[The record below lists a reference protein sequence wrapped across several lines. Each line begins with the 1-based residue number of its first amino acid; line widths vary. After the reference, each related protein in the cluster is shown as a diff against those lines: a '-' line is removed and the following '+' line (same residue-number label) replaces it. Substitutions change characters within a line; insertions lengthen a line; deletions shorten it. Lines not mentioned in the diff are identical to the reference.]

1 MMKKDKIS
9 KTLPSEHEILVG
21 DANGDDDEGGSDD
34 RRGLMIVIMTM
45 IMVIT
50 LVSFMIMIMIMI
62 MIMMMMMMIMI
73 MIMIMI
79 IEKIMIM
86 TTLVSSM
93 TATKLLRELI
103 PSFPVSLQP
112 VNTNKNM

>member
-9 KTLPSEHEILVG
+9 KTLPSDHEILVG

-50 LVSFMIMIMIMI
+50 LVSS
-62 MIMMMMMMIMI
+62 
-73 MIMIMI
+73 MIMI

-93 TATKLLRELI
+93 TATKLLRVLI

>member
-9 KTLPSEHEILVG
+9 KPLPSDHEILVG
-21 DANGDDDEGGSDD
+21 DANGDDDEGGSDNC
-34 RRGLMIVIMTM
+34 RGLMIVIMTM

-50 LVSFMIMIMIMI
+50 LVSS
-62 MIMMMMMMIMI
+62 MI

-93 TATKLLRELI
+93 TATKLLRVLI

>member
-1 MMKKDKIS
+1 MLWTPLSLFGQSKTLQIIMMKKDKIS

-21 DANGDDDEGGSDD
+21 GANGDDDEGGSDD

-50 LVSFMIMIMIMI
+50 LVSSMIMIMIR
-62 MIMMMMMMIMI
+62 
-73 MIMIMI
+73 
-79 IEKIMIM
+79 EKIMIM

-93 TATKLLRELI
+93 TATKLLRVLI

>member
-9 KTLPSEHEILVG
+9 ETLPSEHEILVG

-50 LVSFMIMIMIMI
+50 LVSYMIMIMIMI
-62 MIMMMMMMIMI
+62 IEKIMI
-73 MIMIMI
+73 TI

>member
-1 MMKKDKIS
+1 
-9 KTLPSEHEILVG
+9 
-21 DANGDDDEGGSDD
+21 
-34 RRGLMIVIMTM
+34 MIVIMTM

-50 LVSFMIMIMIMI
+50 LVSYMIMIMIMI
-62 MIMMMMMMIMI
+62 IEKIMI
-73 MIMIMI
+73 TI